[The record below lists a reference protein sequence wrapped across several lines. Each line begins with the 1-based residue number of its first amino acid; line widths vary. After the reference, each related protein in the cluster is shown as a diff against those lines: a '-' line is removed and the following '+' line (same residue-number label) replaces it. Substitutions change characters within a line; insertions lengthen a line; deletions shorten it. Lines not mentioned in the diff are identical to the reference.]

1 MRGDHE
7 AERMEVEERLMTLY
21 THLFQSESKTD
32 PEDLGS
38 QSRFSVPSSK
48 CNPNLSR
55 LATFLAP
62 ILSQQ
67 CKIIE
72 IVQNLRENRCRE
84 VDIH

>member
-55 LATFLAP
+55 LGYIFSPHPKPA
-62 ILSQQ
+62 
-67 CKIIE
+67 
-72 IVQNLRENRCRE
+72 VQNN
-84 VDIH
+84 